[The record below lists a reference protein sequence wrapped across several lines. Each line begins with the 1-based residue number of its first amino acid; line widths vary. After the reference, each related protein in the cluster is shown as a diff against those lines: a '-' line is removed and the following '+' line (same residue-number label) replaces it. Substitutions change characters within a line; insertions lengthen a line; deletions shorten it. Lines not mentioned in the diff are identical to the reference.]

1 MEGICSSGLRLKVK
15 RRKAELSIAP
25 LIDCIF
31 LLLIFFMVTTT
42 FTKET
47 GVKISKPVAKKTDV
61 LLAQNMLIAVTEK
74 GEYWY
79 DGKRLSLGS
88 VQSLVRKHLDEYPDT
103 NVVILAD
110 KKSITE
116 WVVDV
121 LDEAKQAGAKKI
133 SIAAKI
139 EVEAP

>member
-1 MEGICSSGLRLKVK
+1 
-15 RRKAELSIAP
+15 
-25 LIDCIF
+25 
-31 LLLIFFMVTTT
+31 
-42 FTKET
+42 
-47 GVKISKPVAKKTDV
+47 
-61 LLAQNMLIAVTEK
+61 MLIASTEK

-79 DGKRLSLGS
+79 DGRRLTLSS
-88 VQSLVRKHLDEYPDT
+88 IQTEVRDHLDEYPDT

-116 WVVDV
+116 WVVDA

>member
-1 MEGICSSGLRLKVK
+1 MVGDQGFAKFE
-15 RRKAELSIAP
+15 RKKPELSIAP
-25 LIDCIF
+25 LIDVIF

-47 GVKISKPVAKKTDV
+47 GVKINKPVAKKTDV
-61 LLAQNMLIAVTEK
+61 LLDQNMLIAVTEK
-74 GEYWY
+74 GEYFH
-79 DGKRLSLGS
+79 DNQRLSLDG
-88 VQSLVRKHLDEYPDT
+88 VRAAVYNRILEYPDT

-116 WVVDV
+116 WVVDA

-139 EVEAP
+139 EIEAQ

>member
-1 MEGICSSGLRLKVK
+1 MEQSLFKTKLR
-15 RRKAELSIAP
+15 RPELSIAP

-31 LLLIFFMVTTT
+31 LLLVFFMVTTT

-47 GVKISKPVAKKTDV
+47 GVKINKPSARKTDV
-61 LLAQNMLIAVTEK
+61 ILDQNMLIAVTEK

-79 DGKRLSLGS
+79 DNQQISLGAIRGE
-88 VQSLVRKHLDEYPDT
+88 VQERLREFPET
-103 NVVILAD
+103 NVVLIAD

-116 WVVDV
+116 WLVDA

-139 EVEAP
+139 EVEAE

>member
-1 MEGICSSGLRLKVK
+1 MIADSTFQLK
-15 RRKAELSIAP
+15 RRTPDLSIAP

-47 GVKISKPVAKKTDV
+47 GVKINKPVAKKTDV
-61 LLAQNMLIAVTEK
+61 ILDQNMLIAVTEK

-79 DGKRLSLGS
+79 DGKQLSLGA
-88 VQSLVRKHLDEYPDT
+88 VYNAVRERLVEYPET

-139 EVEAP
+139 EVEAE

>member
-1 MEGICSSGLRLKVK
+1 MNGIGAGGFRLKIK

-25 LIDCIF
+25 LIDCVF

-61 LLAQNMLIAVTEK
+61 LLAQNMLIAITEK

-79 DGKRLSLGS
+79 DGRRLTLSS
-88 VQSLVRKHLDEYPDT
+88 IQTEVRDHLDEYPDT

-116 WVVDV
+116 WVVDA

>member
-1 MEGICSSGLRLKVK
+1 M
-15 RRKAELSIAP
+15 SIAP

-47 GVKISKPVAKKTDV
+47 GVKIKKPVAKKSDV
-61 LLAQNMLIAVTEK
+61 ILDQNMLIAITET
-74 GEYWY
+74 GEFWH
-79 DGKRLSLGS
+79 DNRKLSLEGIKS
-88 VQSLVRKHLDEYPDT
+88 AVYYRLLEYPET
-103 NVVILAD
+103 NVVIIAD

-116 WVVDV
+116 WVVAV
-121 LDEAKQAGAKKI
+121 LDVSKQAGAQKI

>member
-1 MEGICSSGLRLKVK
+1 MIGQSTFKFE
-15 RRKAELSIAP
+15 RKKPELSIAP
-25 LIDCIF
+25 LIDCVF

-47 GVKISKPVAKKTDV
+47 GVKINKPVAKKTDV
-61 LLAQNMLIAVTEK
+61 ILDQNMLIAVTEK

-79 DGKRLSLGS
+79 DGKQLSLSAINGA
-88 VQSLVRKHLDEYPDT
+88 VRERLYEFPET

-116 WVVDV
+116 WVVDA

-139 EVEAP
+139 EIEAP

>member
-1 MEGICSSGLRLKVK
+1 MIQDSAFKIQ
-15 RRKAELSIAP
+15 RRKPELSIAP

-47 GVKISKPVAKKTDV
+47 GVKINKPVARKTDV
-61 LLAQNMLIAVTEK
+61 ILDQNMLIAVTDK

-79 DGKRLSLGS
+79 DNRPLALGAIRDAVAERLM
-88 VQSLVRKHLDEYPDT
+88 EFPET
-103 NVVILAD
+103 NVVLLAD
-110 KKSITE
+110 KKSLTE
-116 WVVDV
+116 WVVDA